1 MRCWTICFGTIK
13 MSDWSD
19 IQGHIQIKQDLRQL
33 LAEKRL
39 PHALLF
45 TGMEGIGKKLTAQV
59 LAKALFCGGENAPCG
74 ECVSCKAFAAGNH
87 PDFYYLESEGKAKN
101 IKIEQI
107 RQMQSQ
113 IALSPYLADKRVVVI
128 DGAEYM
134 NEAAAN
140 SLLKTLE
147 EPTGDVVFIL
157 VTANKD
163 MLLPTILSRCMK
175 IYFAPLGENEIVA
188 IAKRQYNIEDAK
200 ARMIARLSGGSMSK
214 ALSFVDE
221 ESLKLNDSVWEF
233 VFAAVTAEYI
243 WRLSDELAAMDR
255 EKVMQWAGFL
265 QMIVRDLLLIKAG
278 ADDSL
283 LYNGNKKAELDD
295 LAARFSI
302 GRLLYCQELGE
313 NLALRLKS
321 NADVKLMVQDF
332 MLKWR
337 EPK

>member
-1 MRCWTICFGTIK
+1 

-19 IQGHIQIKQDLRQL
+19 IQGHTQIKQDLRQL

-45 TGMEGIGKKLTAQV
+45 TGMEGIGKKLAAKV
-59 LAKALFCGGENAPCG
+59 LAKALFCNSENAPCN
-74 ECVSCKAFAAGNH
+74 ECVSCKTFTAGNH
-87 PDFYYLESEGKAKN
+87 PDFYYLQPEGKAKN

-113 IALSPYLADKRVVVI
+113 IALSPYLADKRVVLI

-147 EPTGDVVFIL
+147 EPTGEVVFIL

-175 IYFAPLGENEIVA
+175 IYFAPLGEDEIMLVLKQKYSIDGTKA
-188 IAKRQYNIEDAK
+188 QVIAK
-200 ARMIARLSGGSMSK
+200 LSGGSMKK
-214 ALSFVDE
+214 ALAFIDE
-221 ESLKLNDSVWEF
+221 ESLKLNDSVWNF
-233 VFAAVTAEYI
+233 IFADITAAYI
-243 WRLSDELAAMDR
+243 WQLSDELAAMDR

-265 QMIVRDLLLIKAG
+265 QMVVRDLLLIKAG

-295 LAARFSI
+295 LAAQFSVD
-302 GRLLYCQELGE
+302 RLLICQELGE
-313 NLALRLKS
+313 NLAVRLKS